1 MSIAPEV
8 SAWKHLGE
16 TANAQFYE
24 VEDGILAIVPEEN
37 STDTEATAT
46 ASVAFQHEHWTKA
59 GRPGGSIIFMDRLR
73 DSQAGARQ
81 VYTKMPDQELITGFA
96 LVGGT
101 VFGRAVASVFMG
113 LNKPSA
119 PTRMFGTVDDALAW
133 LRKQN
138 ERRG

>member
-1 MSIAPEV
+1 MSIAPDV
-8 SAWKHLGE
+8 SQWNRLGE
-16 TANAQFYE
+16 TANAQFYQ
-24 VEDGILAIVPEEN
+24 VEEGILAIVPEVN
-37 STDTEATAT
+37 STDTEETAK
-46 ASVAFQHEHWTKA
+46 ASVEFQHRHWTDE
-59 GRPGGSIIFMDRLR
+59 GRPGGSVIFMDRLR

-81 VYTKMPDQELITGFA
+81 VYTKMPDQRLITGFA

-119 PTRMFGTVDDALAW
+119 PTRMFGDVDEALSW

-138 ERRG
+138 EQRG